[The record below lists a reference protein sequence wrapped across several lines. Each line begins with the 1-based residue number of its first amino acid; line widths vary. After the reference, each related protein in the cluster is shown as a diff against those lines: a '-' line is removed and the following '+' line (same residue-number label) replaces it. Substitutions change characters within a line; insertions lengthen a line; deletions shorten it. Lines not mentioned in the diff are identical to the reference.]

1 MFKNYNNYIST
12 MKKIADDLVVTD
24 NNNSEIN
31 KDNAFKKWCD
41 LLEEIKH
48 SQRRKIVFIG
58 NGGSAGIA
66 SHCATDYSKNGQVR
80 SLALNDA
87 STLTCLSNDFS
98 YDEVFS
104 KQIEY
109 HGFKNDLL
117 IAISSSGNS
126 QNILNAVN
134 MAKSRKMLTIT
145 LSGFNRGNS
154 LKKLG
159 DMNFFINSMEYGFVE
174 ILHLTLIHTALD
186 LFIEKQ

>member
-31 KDNAFKKWCD
+31 KDYAFKKWCD

-48 SQRRKIVFIG
+48 SQRRKIIFIG

-109 HGFKNDLL
+109 HGFENDLL

-134 MAKSRKMLTIT
+134 MAKRRKMLTIT
-145 LSGFNRGNS
+145 LSGFNGDNS

-159 DMNFFINSMEYGFVE
+159 DMNFFINSMQYGFVE
-174 ILHLTLIHTALD
+174 ILHLTIIHTALD
-186 LFIEKQ
+186 LFIEK